1 MSTVNKVNVHKS
13 LFLGHTSVRMCE
25 RIMGNLDVLGSVR
38 STYSDPFHF
47 HQTTKHEVQSL
58 IPDVVKGMWFCL
70 TNHFFNAST
79 GSIVVEF
86 ILGSSTGQ
94 RKPVS
99 KFCMD
104 VVMKGEKKVRE
115 KFESKLH
122 ESFPSFRLISLQN
135 VQMSQNDLMSDNG
148 ELNN

>member
-1 MSTVNKVNVHKS
+1 
-13 LFLGHTSVRMCE
+13 
-25 RIMGNLDVLGSVR
+25 MGNLDVLGSVR

-47 HQTTKHEVQSL
+47 YQTTKHKVQSPL
-58 IPDVVKGMWFCL
+58 PDVVKGMWFCL
-70 TNHFFNAST
+70 TNHFFSAST
-79 GSIVVEF
+79 GSVAMEF
-86 ILGSSTGQ
+86 PLGTCRSTGQ

-104 VVMKGEKKVRE
+104 VVMKGEEKVSE

-135 VQMSQNDLMSDNG
+135 VQMSQSEQMS
-148 ELNN
+148 ECE